1 MVEFIKVD
9 PNRYRR
15 KNYEILYLQHHY
27 QGDLMGRLL
36 ISPKQDASLR
46 KRFYSSLC
54 QTPYS
59 SAIFLIQ
66 KLSL

>member
-27 QGDLMGRLL
+27 QGVLDGS
-36 ISPKQDASLR
+36 IVNKP
-46 KRFYSSLC
+46 
-54 QTPYS
+54 
-59 SAIFLIQ
+59 
-66 KLSL
+66 